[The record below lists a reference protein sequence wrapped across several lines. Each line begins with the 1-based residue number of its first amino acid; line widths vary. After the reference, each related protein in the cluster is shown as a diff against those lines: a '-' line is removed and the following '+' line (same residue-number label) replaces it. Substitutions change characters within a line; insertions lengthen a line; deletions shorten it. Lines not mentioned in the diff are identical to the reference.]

1 MALPAVA
8 VGAVS
13 ERAAARKPVG
23 PPPGGRCPR
32 PPAVHGPGEA
42 GLDTPLSDVTFVVVD
57 LETTGTVPGQ
67 SRIIEVAAAKYRGGE
82 CLGTFSTLVNPG
94 CGLPPFIVALTG
106 ITEALVVPAP
116 TIGEV
121 LPSLLEFIGGAVL
134 VGHNLRFD
142 TSFLDADL
150 IARGRPRLANA
161 RVDTLTL
168 ARRLIRDEVPDCR
181 LATLAARFRTTTA
194 PTHRALDDVLAT
206 AGVLHALFER
216 AAGYGVLAL
225 DDLLALPSNPLAL
238 RKLPLMASLPRAA
251 GVYLFRA
258 ADGRVLHVG
267 RAADVRHR
275 VRSLFVTGGRRR
287 VARLLRETVAIE
299 HIPCG
304 HPLETT
310 ITQLRLHHAHRPGF
324 DGRPRRWKAAAFLK
338 LTAGRFP
345 RLAVVHRPRADG
357 ALYLGP
363 FQGVGPA
370 RFVRS
375 AIEATLPLRRD
386 TPDAVEQIR
395 RGFSGQPEAL
405 LGPLAERLEQLTAAA
420 AGPPTPPSPRS
431 SCGPCPAPSAARP
444 SSMGSAT
451 AGGSR
456 SRSAAT
462 TSNSTADGWS
472 RSTTPRRRSPSSG
485 RRAHRP
491 PGRPAGKRPTRSWR
505 WAGGC
510 AARPG
515 PARSASW
522 APSPRR
528 PRPPSP
534 PSSKAWST
542 RRPERAASRRP
553 RSSQPAFGSS
563 EGWNWRTPVADAGG
577 RAADLP
583 GAGESFDLGREGE
596 VLAGQAAFAVGR
608 TGRGAP
614 CSTGCRCPD
623 GGWRPPPG
631 RPAGRRRRWRRRSR
645 RTCTP

>member
-1 MALPAVA
+1 M
-8 VGAVS
+8 
-13 ERAAARKPVG
+13 
-23 PPPGGRCPR
+23 
-32 PPAVHGPGEA
+32 
-42 GLDTPLSDVTFVVVD
+42 TFVVVD

-116 TIGEV
+116 PIDEV

-168 ARRLIRDEVPDCR
+168 ARRLVRDEVPDCR

-206 AGVLHALFER
+206 AEVLHALFER

-238 RKLPLMASLPRAA
+238 RKLPLMAALPRAA

-267 RAADVRHR
+267 RAADVRNR

-310 ITQLRLHHAHRPGF
+310 ITQLRLHHAHRPWF
-324 DGRPRRWKAAAFLK
+324 DGRPRRWKAAAYLK

-345 RLAVVHRPRADG
+345 RLAVVHRPRRRRRRVPG
-357 ALYLGP
+357 AVPGGGP
-363 FQGVGPA
+363 GP
-370 RFVRS
+370 VR
-375 AIEATLPLRRD
+375 PQRH
-386 TPDAVEQIR
+386 
-395 RGFSGQPEAL
+395 RGGA
-405 LGPLAERLEQLTAAA
+405 AAA
-420 AGPPTPPSPRS
+420 AGRRPASWPRS
-431 SCGPCPAPSAARP
+431 G
-444 SSMGSAT
+444 
-451 AGGSR
+451 GGS
-456 SRSAAT
+456 
-462 TSNSTADGWS
+462 
-472 RSTTPRRRSPSSG
+472 
-485 RRAHRP
+485 
-491 PGRPAGKRPTRSWR
+491 
-505 WAGGC
+505 
-510 AARPG
+510 
-515 PARSASW
+515 
-522 APSPRR
+522 
-528 PRPPSP
+528 
-534 PSSKAWST
+534 
-542 RRPERAASRRP
+542 AASRRP
-553 RSSQPAFGSS
+553 SSA
-563 EGWNWRTPVADAGG
+563 R
-577 RAADLP
+577 
-583 GAGESFDLGREGE
+583 
-596 VLAGQAAFAVGR
+596 
-608 TGRGAP
+608 
-614 CSTGCRCPD
+614 
-623 GGWRPPPG
+623 
-631 RPAGRRRRWRRRSR
+631 
-645 RTCTP
+645 

>member
-1 MALPAVA
+1 MGPT
-8 VGAVS
+8 
-13 ERAAARKPVG
+13 ARKPVG
-23 PPPGGRCPR
+23 PPPGGRRPR
-32 PPAVHGPGEA
+32 PLAVQGPGEA

-67 SRIIEVAAAKYRGGE
+67 SRIIEVAAAKFRGGE

-116 TIGEV
+116 PIDEV

-161 RVDTLTL
+161 PGRHPDPGPSPV
-168 ARRLIRDEVPDCR
+168 RDEVPDCR

-206 AGVLHALFER
+206 AEVLHALFER

-238 RKLPLMASLPRAA
+238 RKLPLMAALPRAA

-324 DGRPRRWKAAAFLK
+324 DGRPRRWKAAAYLK

-345 RLAVVHRPRADG
+345 RLAVVHRPRPDG
-357 ALYLGP
+357 AVYLGP

-375 AIEATLPLRRD
+375 AIEATLPLRRG
-386 TPDAVEQIR
+386 TPDVVEQVR
-395 RGFSGQPEAL
+395 RGLSGEPEAL
-405 LGPLAERLEQLTAAA
+405 LGPLTERLEQLTAA
-420 AGPPTPPSPRS
+420 GRS
-431 SCGPCPAPSAARP
+431 GDATFAREQLRALSGALRRQAILDGLRGSGWITVEVGGHHVELDGGRLVSIDHAPAPFP
-444 SSMGSAT
+444 LK
-451 AGGSR
+451 
-456 SRSAAT
+456 
-462 TSNSTADGWS
+462 
-472 RSTTPRRRSPSSG
+472 
-485 RRAHRP
+485 RP
-491 PGRPAGKRPTRSWR
+491 PGAAPAAP
-505 WAGGC
+505 
-510 AARPG
+510 
-515 PARSASW
+515 PAR
-522 APSPRR
+522 
-528 PRPPSP
+528 
-534 PSSKAWST
+534 
-542 RRPERAASRRP
+542 E
-553 RSSQPAFGSS
+553 
-563 EGWNWRTPVADAGG
+563 EAD
-577 RAADLP
+577 
-583 GAGESFDLGREGE
+583 E
-596 VLAGQAAFAVGR
+596 VLAVGR
-608 TGRGAP
+608 WLRREARAGQVRLVGP
-614 CSTGCRCPD
+614 VD
-623 GGWRPPPG
+623 
-631 RPAGRRRRWRRRSR
+631 PAAAAALASVLEGVDHS
-645 RTCTP
+645 PA